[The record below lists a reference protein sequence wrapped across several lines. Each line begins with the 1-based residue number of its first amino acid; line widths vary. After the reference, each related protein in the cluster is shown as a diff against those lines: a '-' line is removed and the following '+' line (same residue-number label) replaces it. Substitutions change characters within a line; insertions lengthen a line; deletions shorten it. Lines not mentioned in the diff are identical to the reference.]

1 MFRLVLTVYIYIM
14 HILYIVCKQRSPTC
28 LSTIPNDMR
37 VFLRVPLGP
46 ISPATGGLGVPA
58 PTLAIGG
65 VGGVWTMPGW
75 WISGGPT
82 GGPVEQCRT

>member
-1 MFRLVLTVYIYIM
+1 
-14 HILYIVCKQRSPTC
+14 
-28 LSTIPNDMR
+28 MR
-37 VFLRVPLGP
+37 VFLCVPLGP
-46 ISPATGGLGVPA
+46 ISPATRGPGVPA

-65 VGGVWTMPGW
+65 VGGAWTMPGW

>member
-1 MFRLVLTVYIYIM
+1 MLVYQRVNS
-14 HILYIVCKQRSPTC
+14 ILQLVFQH
-28 LSTIPNDMR
+28 R
-37 VFLRVPLGP
+37 VFLCVPLGP
-46 ISPATGGLGVPA
+46 ISPATRGPGVPA

-65 VGGVWTMPGW
+65 VGGAWTMPGW